1 MEGGSLHDIGMGPL
15 PGAAEGVSIIKQ
27 RSDAELSAAWKGRL
41 QAGSL
46 QQEADRSWCRCP
58 GEQGGGWIQSSDYR
72 DGQEDAGTINIWR
85 RNCWLQPL
93 SPLSLPTSK
102 CQHL

>member
-15 PGAAEGVSIIKQ
+15 PGASEGVSIIKQ

-46 QQEADRSWCRCP
+46 QQEAR
-58 GEQGGGWIQSSDYR
+58 
-72 DGQEDAGTINIWR
+72 
-85 RNCWLQPL
+85 
-93 SPLSLPTSK
+93 
-102 CQHL
+102 